1 MKLLVRRGSFNIQNL
16 EVLKNANLEI
26 ELEEAAFSQKFL
38 IYSAIKF
45 YLNYFYPNSQN
56 EKFTELEITRV
67 RYDQVIKAPDI
78 RLATD
83 KPTTT
88 NIFKIFKNFT
98 FDSMLHQNWI
108 FNGDDSWLLANINLN
123 KGGYLIT

>member
-1 MKLLVRRGSFNIQNL
+1 M
-16 EVLKNANLEI
+16 KNANLEI
-26 ELEEAAFSQKFL
+26 ELAEAAFSKKFL

-45 YLNYFYPNSQN
+45 YLNHFYPNSQS
-56 EKFTELEITRV
+56 EKFTELEITGV

-88 NIFKIFKNFT
+88 NIFKNLT
-98 FDSMLHQNWI
+98 LDSICYIRIGFLMEMTQMV
-108 FNGDDSWLLANINLN
+108 GC
-123 KGGYLIT
+123 

>member
-1 MKLLVRRGSFNIQNL
+1 M
-16 EVLKNANLEI
+16 KNANLEI

-45 YLNYFYPNSQN
+45 YLNHFYQNSQS
-56 EKFTELEITRV
+56 EKFIELEITGV

-83 KPTTT
+83 KSTTT
-88 NIFKIFKNFT
+88 NIFKNFT

-108 FNGDDSWLLANINLN
+108 FNGDNSNGWLLANINLN

>member
-1 MKLLVRRGSFNIQNL
+1 M
-16 EVLKNANLEI
+16 KNANLEI
-26 ELEEAAFSQKFL
+26 ELAEAAFSQKFL

-45 YLNYFYPNSQN
+45 YLNHFYPNSQS
-56 EKFTELEITRV
+56 EKFTELEITGV

-78 RLATD
+78 RLVTD

-88 NIFKIFKNFT
+88 TNIFKNLT
-98 FDSMLHQNWI
+98 LDSMLHQNWI
-108 FNGDDSWLLANINLN
+108 FNGDDSNGWLLASINLN